1 MTDKRVPK
9 RDEIEHQHTW
19 NAESVFAS
27 DEAWES
33 EATALGQAIKDAGAW
48 QGRLSEGPDILLAAL
63 NDIYALVK
71 RVSKLYVYASLAAA
85 VDRSNQAA
93 AQRAGQG
100 QGVYSQAAA
109 AVSFLDPE
117 LLAIGQETLNGWL
130 DQEDG
135 LAIFRHYV
143 DNLFRKQAHVRSAE
157 IEEVM
162 GLAGETFASTYNTFR
177 LLTEADFS
185 FTPAK
190 STTSEELPVAQ
201 GVIDELLGS
210 SDRQVRRTAYENY
223 LDTYL
228 AYKNTLTSNLATS
241 IKANVLEMRVRGHDS
256 TLGMAL
262 FRDNI
267 PVEVYENLIATFR
280 QNLPTWHRYWA
291 VRRRALGVDE
301 LRPYDIWAPLVTEPA
316 RVPYEQ
322 AVEWIS
328 ASLAPLGQEYVDVL
342 RRGCLQDR
350 WVDIYPNQGKS
361 AGAFSTG
368 TQGTHPFIVMSYT
381 NDALSMGTL
390 AHELGHS
397 MHSYLTWQ
405 NQPPVYADYSMF
417 AAEVASNFHQAML
430 RGYLLEHSDDR
441 NLQIG
446 LIEEAMANFH
456 RYFLIMPTLA
466 RFELAAHQ
474 RLEQGQGL
482 TADALIESY
491 AGLMAEGFGDEM
503 AFDPQRLGIQWATFG
518 HLYVDYYVFQYA
530 TGISGANALANRV
543 LSGKEGAADDYLA
556 FLEAGG
562 SMYPIDA
569 LRMAGVDLGTPAA
582 VEETYKVLAGLVDRL
597 EELVN

>member
-1 MTDKRVPK
+1 MTEKRVPK
-9 RDEIEHQHTW
+9 REEINHQHTW
-19 NAESVFAS
+19 NAESVYATT
-27 DEAWES
+27 EAWES
-33 EATALGQAIKDAGAW
+33 EATALGPAIKEIGAW
-48 QGRLSEGPDILLAAL
+48 HGRLAEGPAVLLAAL
-63 NDIYALVK
+63 NDIYALLQ
-71 RVSKLYVYASLAAA
+71 RVNKLFVYASLAAS
-85 VDRSNQAA
+85 VDRNDQAA
-93 AQRAGQG
+93 VERAGRG
-100 QGVYSQAAA
+100 QGIFSQAMA
-109 AVSFLDPE
+109 AVSFVDPE
-117 LLAIGQETLNGWL
+117 LLAIGHETLIRWL
-130 DQEDG
+130 DEEDG
-135 LAIFRHYV
+135 LASYRHYV
-143 DNLFRKQAHVRSAE
+143 ENLFRKQAHVRSAE
-157 IEEVM
+157 IEELL
-162 GLAGETFASTYNTFR
+162 GLAGEPFAGTYNTFSM
-177 LLTEADFS
+177 LTEADLAFV
-185 FTPAK
+185 PAR
-190 STTSEELPVAQ
+190 SAGGDELAVAQ
-201 GVIDELLGS
+201 GSIDELLAS
-210 SDRQVRRTAYENY
+210 SDRQVRQTGYESY
-223 LDTYL
+223 HDAYL
-228 AYKNTLTSNLATS
+228 AHKNTLTSNLSTS
-241 IKANVLEMRVRGHDS
+241 IKINVLEMRVRKHES

-267 PVEVYENLIATFR
+267 PGDVYENLIDTFR
-280 QNLPTWHRYWA
+280 RNLPTWHRYWA

-301 LRPYDIWAPLVTEPA
+301 LRPYDIWAPLTTEPA
-316 RVPYEQ
+316 KVPYEQ
-322 AVEWIS
+322 AVEWIT
-328 ASLAPLGQEYVDVL
+328 AALAPLGQEYVEVL

-361 AGAFSTG
+361 AGAFSWG
-368 TQGTHPFIVMSYT
+368 VQGTHPFIVMSYT
-381 NDALSMGTL
+381 NDVLSMGTL

-430 RGYLLEHSDDR
+430 RAYVLEHSDDR

-491 AGLMAEGFGDEM
+491 AGLMAEGLGDEM
-503 AFDPQRLGIQWATFG
+503 AYDPQRLGIQWATFG

-543 LSGKEGAADDYLA
+543 LSGGQDAADDYLA
-556 FLEAGG
+556 FLKAGS

-569 LRMAGVDLGTPAA
+569 LRLAGVDLATPVA